1 MHQQENSRIRKVT
14 QTEHCQSPSGLAG
27 YSAFRKSVEGS
38 FMRDAVSA
46 MSQAAHRDKARGG
59 RERCRGAGR
68 ALGCFRSWLILARMV
83 PADAPGVLLDGR
95 QGGIKGYEGALLDA
109 GHGLPSM

>member
-1 MHQQENSRIRKVT
+1 
-14 QTEHCQSPSGLAG
+14 
-27 YSAFRKSVEGS
+27 
-38 FMRDAVSA
+38 MRDAVSA
-46 MSQAAHRDKARGG
+46 MSQAAHRDKVRGG
-59 RERCRGAGR
+59 RENCRGAGR

-109 GHGLPSM
+109 GHGLPRMAFRVDGELLGGCFRNPTHGAAEQVCQGPFLAVVG